1 MSKNRSNTTDSRIMR
16 YLVISA
22 VVAAAFF
29 VSYQFASAQ
38 SADAAGTQANAAT
51 SAAYSTSAAT
61 APEAYADSGSGCAC
75 CGGSSGEAIEAAAV
89 VESDGVQRIS
99 VDTLAGY
106 DPNVIVL
113 EAGVPAE
120 ITFSEGY
127 GCLAEVM
134 SSDLGFFEDLQSGP
148 RTIALDALEPGT
160 YGFSCGMEM
169 VFGQIVVE

>member
-1 MSKNRSNTTDSRIMR
+1 MSSNRTNTTNARLTR
-16 YLVISA
+16 YLVIA
-22 VVAAAFF
+22 TVVAAAFLI
-29 VSYQFASAQ
+29 SYQFASAQ
-38 SADAAGTQANAAT
+38 SADAAGAQATAYGT
-51 SAAYSTSAAT
+51 SAAAI
-61 APEAYADSGSGCAC
+61 PEASADSGGGCAC
-75 CGGSSGEAIEAAAV
+75 CGGSSGETVEGAAV
-89 VESDGVQRIS
+89 IESDGVQRIS

-134 SSDLGFFEDLQSGP
+134 SYDLDFFEDLQSGP